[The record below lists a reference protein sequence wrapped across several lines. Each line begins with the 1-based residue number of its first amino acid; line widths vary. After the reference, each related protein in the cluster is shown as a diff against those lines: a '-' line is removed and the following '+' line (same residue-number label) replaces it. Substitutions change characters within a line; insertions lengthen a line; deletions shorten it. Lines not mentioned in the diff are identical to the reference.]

1 MYDFHMNI
9 AAVPVPVPVPVTFH
23 FVAYLVAAEHM
34 VRIVGEKARA
44 RIA

>member
-9 AAVPVPVPVPVTFH
+9 AAVPVPVPVTFH